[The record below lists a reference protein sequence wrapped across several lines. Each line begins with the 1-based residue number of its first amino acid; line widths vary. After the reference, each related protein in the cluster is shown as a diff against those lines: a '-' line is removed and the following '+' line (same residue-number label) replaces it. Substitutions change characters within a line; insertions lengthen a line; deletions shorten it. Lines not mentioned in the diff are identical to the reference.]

1 MLRNALLATAVA
13 AIAVAASPAAAKLA
27 DGAKAPDFSA
37 PAYLAGNAFTYKL
50 ADSLKKGPVVLY
62 FFPSAYTS
70 GCNVEAHLFS
80 EAVDEFKANGATV
93 IGVTSGK
100 LDRLAEFSKDT
111 ESCGGKF
118 PVAADPGAAIAK
130 RYDAPMSMN
139 GMSMPGL
146 SGRVS
151 YVIAPDGS
159 VIHAYDNLNPNDHVE
174 QTLGAVKAWK
184 AGKRK

>member
-1 MLRNALLATAVA
+1 MLRPALIAAALAVA
-13 AIAVAASPAAAKLA
+13 ATPAAAKLA
-27 DGAKAPDFSA
+27 PGAKAPNFSA
-37 PAYLAGNAFTYKL
+37 PAYLAGNPFTYKL

-70 GCNVEAHLFS
+70 GCNLEAHLFS

-100 LDRLAEFSKDT
+100 LDKLAEFSKDT
-111 ESCGGKF
+111 ERCGGKF

-130 RYDAPMSMN
+130 SYDAPLSMK
-139 GMSMPGL
+139 GMAMPGL

-159 VIHAYDNLNPNDHVE
+159 VIHAYDNLDPNDHVN
-174 QTLGAVKAWK
+174 QTLSAVKAWK

>member
-1 MLRNALLATAVA
+1 MLRPALIAAALAVA
-13 AIAVAASPAAAKLA
+13 ATPAAAKLA
-27 DGAKAPDFSA
+27 PGAKAPNFSA
-37 PAYLAGNAFTYKL
+37 PAYLAGNPFTYKL

-70 GCNVEAHLFS
+70 GCNLEAHLFS

-100 LDRLAEFSKDT
+100 LDKLAEFSKDT
-111 ESCGGKF
+111 ERCGGKF

-130 RYDAPMSMN
+130 SYDAPLSMK
-139 GMSMPGL
+139 GMAMPGL

-159 VIHAYDNLNPNDHVE
+159 VIHAYDNLDPNDHVI
-174 QTLGAVKAWK
+174 QTLRAVKAWK

>member
-1 MLRNALLATAVA
+1 MLRPALMAAALALA
-13 AIAVAASPAAAKLA
+13 ATPAAAKLA
-27 DGAKAPDFSA
+27 PGAKAPDFSA
-37 PAYLAGNAFTYKL
+37 PAYLAGAPFTYKL
-50 ADSLKKGPVVLY
+50 ADNLKKGTVVLY
-62 FFPSAYTS
+62 FFPSAYTA
-70 GCNVEAHLFS
+70 GCNLEARLFS

-100 LDRLAEFSKDT
+100 TEKLAQFSRDT
-111 ESCGGKF
+111 EHCGGKF

-130 RYDAPMSMN
+130 RYDAPLNMK
-139 GMSMPGL
+139 GMAMPGM

-159 VIHAYDNLNPNDHVE
+159 VIHAYDNLDPNDHVN

>member
-1 MLRNALLATAVA
+1 MLRPALIAAALAFA
-13 AIAVAASPAAAKLA
+13 ATPAAAKLA
-27 DGAKAPDFSA
+27 PGAKAPDFSA
-37 PAYLAGNAFTYKL
+37 PAYLAGNPFTYKL
-50 ADSLKKGPVVLY
+50 SDNLRKGPVVLY
-62 FFPSAYTS
+62 FFPSAYTA
-70 GCNVEAHLFS
+70 GCNLEARLFS

-100 LDRLAEFSKDT
+100 TDKLAQFSRDT
-111 ESCGGKF
+111 EHCGGKF

-130 RYDAPMSMN
+130 RYDAPLSMK
-139 GMSMPGL
+139 GMSMPGM

-159 VIHAYDNLNPNDHVE
+159 VIHAYDNLDPNDHVN

>member
-1 MLRNALLATAVA
+1 MLRHSLIAAALV
-13 AIAVAASPAAAKLA
+13 VAASPAAAKLA
-27 DGAKAPDFSA
+27 PGAKAPDFSA
-37 PAYLAGNAFTYKL
+37 PAYLAGNPFTYKL
-50 ADSLKKGPVVLY
+50 ADNLKKGPVVLY
-62 FFPSAYTS
+62 FFPSAYTA
-70 GCNVEAHLFS
+70 GCNLEARLFS

-100 LDRLAEFSKDT
+100 TDKLAQFSKDT
-111 ESCGGKF
+111 EHCGGKF

-130 RYDAPMSMN
+130 RYDAPLSMK
-139 GMSMPGL
+139 GMAMPGL

-159 VIHAYDNLNPNDHVE
+159 VIHSYDNLDPNDHVN

>member
-1 MLRNALLATAVA
+1 MLRPALIAAALAVA
-13 AIAVAASPAAAKLA
+13 ATPAAAKLA
-27 DGAKAPDFSA
+27 PGAKAPDFSA
-37 PAYLAGNAFTYKL
+37 PAYLAGNPFTYKL
-50 ADSLKKGPVVLY
+50 SDNLRKGPVVLY
-62 FFPSAYTS
+62 FFPSAYTA
-70 GCNVEAHLFS
+70 GCNLEARLFS

-100 LDRLAEFSKDT
+100 TDKLAQFSRDT
-111 ESCGGKF
+111 EHCGGKF

-130 RYDAPMSMN
+130 RYDAPLSMK
-139 GMSMPGL
+139 GMSMPGM

-159 VIHAYDNLNPNDHVE
+159 VIHAYDNLDPNDHVN

-184 AGKRK
+184 AGKQK

>member
-1 MLRNALLATAVA
+1 MLRPALIAAALAVA
-13 AIAVAASPAAAKLA
+13 ATPAAAKLA
-27 DGAKAPDFSA
+27 PGAKAPDFSA
-37 PAYLAGNAFTYKL
+37 PAYLAGNPFTYKL
-50 ADSLKKGPVVLY
+50 SDNLRKGPVVLY
-62 FFPSAYTS
+62 FFPSAYTA
-70 GCNVEAHLFS
+70 GCNLEARLFS

-100 LDRLAEFSKDT
+100 TDKLAQFSRDT
-111 ESCGGKF
+111 EHCGGKF

-130 RYDAPMSMN
+130 RYDAPLSMK
-139 GMSMPGL
+139 GVSMPGM

-159 VIHAYDNLNPNDHVE
+159 VIHAYDNLDPNDHVN

>member
-13 AIAVAASPAAAKLA
+13 AFAVAASPAAAKLA
-27 DGAKAPDFSA
+27 DGAKAPDFTA

-80 EAVDEFKANGATV
+80 E
-93 IGVTSGK
+93 
-100 LDRLAEFSKDT
+100 FSKDT

-130 RYDAPMSMN
+130 RYDAPMSMK

>member
-1 MLRNALLATAVA
+1 MLRPALIA
-13 AIAVAASPAAAKLA
+13 AALAVAASPAAAKLA
-27 DGAKAPDFSA
+27 PGAKAPDFSA
-37 PAYLAGNAFTYKL
+37 PAYLAGNPFTYKL
-50 ADSLKKGPVVLY
+50 SDNLRKGPVVLY
-62 FFPSAYTS
+62 FFPSAYTA
-70 GCNVEAHLFS
+70 GCNLEARLFS

-100 LDRLAEFSKDT
+100 TDKLAQFSRDT
-111 ESCGGKF
+111 EHCGGKF

-130 RYDAPMSMN
+130 RYDAPLSMK
-139 GMSMPGL
+139 GMSMPGM

-159 VIHAYDNLNPNDHVE
+159 VIHAYDNLDPNDHVN

>member
-1 MLRNALLATAVA
+1 MLRHSLIAAALV
-13 AIAVAASPAAAKLA
+13 VAASPAAAKLA
-27 DGAKAPDFSA
+27 PGAKAPDFSA
-37 PAYLAGNAFTYKL
+37 PAYLAGNPFTYKL
-50 ADSLKKGPVVLY
+50 ADNLKKGPVVLY
-62 FFPSAYTS
+62 FFPSAYTA
-70 GCNVEAHLFS
+70 GCNLEARLFS

-100 LDRLAEFSKDT
+100 TDKLAQFSKDT
-111 ESCGGKF
+111 EHCGGKF

-130 RYDAPMSMN
+130 RYDAPLSMK
-139 GMSMPGL
+139 GMAMPGL

-159 VIHAYDNLNPNDHVE
+159 VIHSYDNLDPNDHVN

-184 AGKRK
+184 AVKRK